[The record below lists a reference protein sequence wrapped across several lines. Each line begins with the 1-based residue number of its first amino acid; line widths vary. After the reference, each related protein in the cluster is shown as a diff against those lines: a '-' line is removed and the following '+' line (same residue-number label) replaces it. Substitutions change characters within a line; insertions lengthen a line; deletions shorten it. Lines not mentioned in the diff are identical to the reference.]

1 MPLTITSLLGE
12 EPHDLRRYLQNGD
25 DEELA
30 RRRSIVAV
38 SLVGIGCMAFTT
50 LLQMG
55 LVKDLPDPPRGNF
68 HTKQVNSSET
78 AYSFGGPD
86 SPVTIIAH
94 GVNIALAA
102 FGGRDRADRHPWVSV
117 LASAAAAGPALVAG
131 KYLFYQMPRVDKA
144 WCPYC
149 ITDALVHFAT
159 FALTVPETL
168 RAIRPSA
175 PRKLERR
182 IRAVVRR

>member
-12 EPHDLRRYLQNGD
+12 EPHELRRYLQGGD

-30 RRRSIVAV
+30 RRRAVVAV

-78 AYSFGGPD
+78 AYSLGGPD
-86 SPVTIIAH
+86 SPLTIVAH
-94 GVNIALAA
+94 GLNIALAA
-102 FGGRDRADRHPWVSV
+102 FGGRDR
-117 LASAAAAGPALVAG
+117 
-131 KYLFYQMPRVDKA
+131 
-144 WCPYC
+144 
-149 ITDALVHFAT
+149 
-159 FALTVPETL
+159 TL
-168 RAIRPSA
+168 EDFEGT
-175 PRKLERR
+175 KH
-182 IRAVVRR
+182 VGDHTT

>member
-1 MPLTITSLLGE
+1 MTGSWRCG
-12 EPHDLRRYLQNGD
+12 G
-25 DEELA
+25 A
-30 RRRSIVAV
+30 WSAV

-55 LVKDLPDPPRGNF
+55 LVKDLPDPPKGNF

-102 FGGRDRADRHPWVSV
+102 FGGRERADRHPWVSV
-117 LASAAAAGPALVAG
+117 LASVAAAGPALVAA
-131 KYLFYQMPRVDKA
+131 KYLFHQMPRVERA

-149 ITDALVHFAT
+149 IVDALVHFAT
-159 FALTVPETL
+159 FALTLPETA
-168 RAIRPSA
+168 RAVRPSA
-175 PRKLERR
+175 GRKLERR

>member
-12 EPHDLRRYLQNGD
+12 EAHELRRYLQTGD

-30 RRRSIVAV
+30 RRRAVVAV

-68 HTKQVNSSET
+68 HTKRVNSSAT

-86 SPVTIIAH
+86 SPVTIVAH

-102 FGGRDRADRHPWVSV
+102 FGGRERADRHPWVSV
-117 LASAAAAGPALVAG
+117 LASVAAGIPAAVAA
-131 KYLFYQMPRVDKA
+131 KYLFHQMPRVEKA

-149 ITDALVHFAT
+149 IADALAHFAT
-159 FALTVPETL
+159 FALTVPETI
-168 RAIRPSA
+168 RALQPSEA
-175 PRKLERR
+175 RRLERR
-182 IRAVVRR
+182 VRAVVRR